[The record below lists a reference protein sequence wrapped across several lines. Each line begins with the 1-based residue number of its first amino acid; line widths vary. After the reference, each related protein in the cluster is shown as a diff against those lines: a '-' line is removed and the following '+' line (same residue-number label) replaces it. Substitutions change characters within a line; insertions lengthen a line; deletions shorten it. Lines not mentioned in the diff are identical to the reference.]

1 LSCRDAI
8 SRYIHT
14 KRNKKK
20 PCGVVCFVCFF
31 IIILLLLWPPN
42 SFAARLRFFFFFPKK
57 FVFKSG
63 AISNNI
69 KATALPPSIFD
80 WRVVFSHKTGPC
92 VLLAREF
99 DSDRE
104 KNNIE
109 ACINH
114 SFFRSHSREM
124 RRL

>member
-1 LSCRDAI
+1 
-8 SRYIHT
+8 
-14 KRNKKK
+14 
-20 PCGVVCFVCFF
+20 
-31 IIILLLLWPPN
+31 
-42 SFAARLRFFFFFPKK
+42 
-57 FVFKSG
+57 
-63 AISNNI
+63 
-69 KATALPPSIFD
+69 
-80 WRVVFSHKTGPC
+80 
-92 VLLAREF
+92 LLAREF